1 MNDHSYKDYYFVN
14 CPTVICSP
22 HHYLLSRE
30 LPLVNL
36 WPPGLF
42 SVKFFYNK
50 IAPVICFNI
59 SLQLSSITISF
70 NLVTSKTRGL
80 TTLLPSWVQA
90 NSLFVSRC
98 C

>member
-1 MNDHSYKDYYFVN
+1 MNDHSYKDYYSVN
-14 CPTVICSP
+14 CPSVICSP
-22 HHYLLSRE
+22 HCYAFERVASSEPMAPGSFLKLNSSKTNIALAMFAFILLCNFH
-30 LPLVNL
+30 L
-36 WPPGLF
+36 
-42 SVKFFYNK
+42 
-50 IAPVICFNI
+50 
-59 SLQLSSITISF
+59 SLSF